1 VWNKEWATLSV
12 RVLLPFWQTWW
23 FLTLTTAGLLSLIVR
38 SVHYVSTQR
47 LQRQV
52 AALRQK
58 EALEKERA
66 RIARD
71 IHDQVGAN
79 LTQLSLLGELVESDK
94 DHPKEVADHA
104 RH

>member
-1 VWNKEWATLSV
+1 M
-12 RVLLPFWQTWW
+12 
-23 FLTLTTAGLLSLIVR
+23 
-38 SVHYVSTQR
+38 HYVSTQR
-47 LQRQV
+47 LQRQL

-71 IHDQVGAN
+71 IHDQVGAS

-94 DHPKEVADHA
+94 NHPEEVEGACAANRADRPRNHA
-104 RH
+104 RAG